1 MILTD
6 FMLTCNLRGVK
17 ANFGGGL
24 SSVVE
29 IYYIEM
35 ELKLDE
41 GEGYY
46 IKMLL
51 LFVWGHFMSCNG
63 YRLYYCNIIRICSGD
78 WTTVYYYY
86 YVVL

>member
-17 ANFGGGL
+17 AYFAGGL

-51 LFVWGHFMSCNG
+51 LFV
-63 YRLYYCNIIRICSGD
+63 
-78 WTTVYYYY
+78 
-86 YVVL
+86 